1 MPMVNTLYLPEL
13 RQMLAADDVAG
24 LREFG
29 DALHPARAAE
39 FMEGLAPAE
48 AWQVLQAVDASRR
61 TEIFGY
67 LDEAM
72 RVSIVE
78 SVEPSM
84 ITPLVADLAADDRV
98 DLVNEV
104 HPDVVEQLMP
114 FLPDVERRELE
125 RLRTYPE
132 GTAGAVMTTE
142 VARLSESLTVREA
155 LEEISRQAEGLET
168 VYYNYIV
175 DEHNH
180 LRGLISARQL
190 VTHFRQP
197 NLPISELMQRN
208 VVTVL
213 ATDDQETVA
222 AKVASYDFLAIPVL
236 DDEQHLLG
244 IITHDD
250 IIDVLRE
257 EATEDA
263 HMAAGV
269 NPLDD
274 GYLET
279 HWATLAYKRGV
290 WLTILFIA
298 GFLTVQALSSYDEQ
312 LTRVS
317 WLGWFVPLVIASGGN
332 SGSQSATLVIT
343 ALTNGEVHIDDW
355 WRVAK
360 REILMGL
367 CLGGLLAI
375 GGYIGV
381 RVMAPDVSV
390 GDALVVPITQISVVL
405 FGTMIGGLLPLL
417 FRRLGLDPALMSN
430 PFVTGIIDVSGIL
443 IYMNVARLFLH
454 EVL

>member
-1 MPMVNTLYLPEL
+1 MVNTLYLPEL
-13 RQMLAADDVAG
+13 REMLADGDGLG

-29 DALHPARAAE
+29 EVLHPARAAE
-39 FMEGLAPAE
+39 FMAGLSPAE
-48 AWQVLQAVDASRR
+48 AWQVLQAVDVSRR

-67 LDEAM
+67 LEEPM
-72 RVSIVE
+72 RISIVE
-78 SVEPSM
+78 TVDPAQ

-104 HPDVVEQLMP
+104 NPEVVEQMMLL
-114 FLPDVERRELE
+114 LPTDERRELE
-125 RLRTYPE
+125 RLMTYPE

-142 VARLSESLTVREA
+142 VARLSEWLTVREA

-168 VYYNYIV
+168 VYYNYII

-197 NLPISELMQRN
+197 NMPISELMHRN

-213 ATDDQETVA
+213 ATDDQESVA
-222 AKVASYDFLAIPVL
+222 EKVANYDFLAIPVV

-244 IITHDD
+244 IVTHDD

-269 NPLDD
+269 KPLDD

-279 HWATLAYKRGV
+279 HWATLAWKRGV
-290 WLTILFIA
+290 WLAILFIA
-298 GFLTVQALSSYDEQ
+298 GYATVLALSSYNEN
-312 LTRVS
+312 LMAVA
-317 WLGWFVPLVIASGGN
+317 WLGWFVPLVISSGGN

-343 ALTNGEVHIDDW
+343 ALTNGEVHVEDW
-355 WRVAK
+355 LKIAR
-360 REILMGL
+360 RELVMGL
-367 CLGGLLAI
+367 CLGSLLAV

-381 RVMAPDVSV
+381 RLMAPEVSAV
-390 GDALVVPITQISVVL
+390 DALVVPMTQLLVVL
-405 FGTMIGGLLPLL
+405 FGTLIGGLLPLL

-443 IYMNVARLFLH
+443 IYMNVAKFFLS
-454 EVL
+454 EFLN

>member
-1 MPMVNTLYLPEL
+1 MVNTLYLPEL
-13 RQMLAADDVAG
+13 REMLADGNVLG

-39 FMEGLAPAE
+39 FMEGLTPAE
-48 AWQVLQAVDASRR
+48 AWQVLEAVDDGRR

-67 LDEAM
+67 LEESM
-72 RVSIVE
+72 RIAIVE
-78 SVEPSM
+78 TVAPEQ
-84 ITPLVADLAADDRV
+84 ITPLIADLAADDRV

-104 HPDVVEQLMP
+104 HPDVVEQMMP
-114 FLPDVERRELE
+114 LLPVAERRELE
-125 RLRTYPE
+125 RLMTYPE

-142 VARLSESLTVREA
+142 VARLSEWLTVREA

-168 VYYNYIV
+168 VYYNYII

-197 NLPISELMQRN
+197 NMPISELMQRN

-222 AKVASYDFLAIPVL
+222 EKVAAYDFLAIPVI

-244 IITHDD
+244 IVTHDD
-250 IIDVLRE
+250 ILDVLRE

-269 NPLDD
+269 KPLDD

-279 HWATLAYKRGV
+279 HWATLAWKRGV
-290 WLTILFIA
+290 WLTILFFA
-298 GFLTVQALSSYDEQ
+298 GYATVLALSAYNEN
-312 LTRVS
+312 LMNVA

-343 ALTNGEVHIDDW
+343 ALTNGEVHVQDW
-355 WRVAK
+355 LRVAR
-360 REILMGL
+360 RELVMGL
-367 CLGGLLAI
+367 CLGSLLAV

-381 RVMAPDVSV
+381 RLMAPQVSAI
-390 GDALVVPITQISVVL
+390 DALVVPMTQLLVVL
-405 FGTMIGGLLPLL
+405 FGTLIGGLLPLM

-443 IYMNVARLFLH
+443 IYMNVAKFFLS
-454 EVL
+454 EVLS